1 MRFASRFNSAQQP
14 ELHQSRPRSEVLL
27 PSQSEKVKSFTPA
40 RIELRP
46 RVQGK
51 FIFVGDEKLYVRGVT
66 YGTFCP
72 SADGDEYPNPEVV
85 EQDFAQMAS
94 NGLNAV
100 RTYTTPPRWLLDAA
114 QRNDLRIM
122 VGLSAERYIGYL
134 NDKGAPNIERL
145 IRDKVRACAGH
156 PAVLCY
162 AVGNEIPT
170 SIVRWFGR
178 SRVERYL
185 KRLYRAVKVEDPESV
200 VTYVNY
206 PSTEYLQLPFLDL
219 VCFNIYLES
228 QEQLEAYLARLQ
240 NIAGERP
247 LFMGEMGLDSTRHG
261 EDVQAAA
268 IYSQIRTVAA
278 AGCAGAFVY
287 AWTDEWY
294 RGGAQVED
302 WAFGLTT
309 RDRRPKPALSA
320 ARKAFAELPFPPDLR
335 WPRISVVICSCNG
348 ARTIRDCFEG
358 LLKLEYPDYEV
369 IVVNDGSTDLTAAI
383 AHQYGFRAISTENRG
398 LSSARNTGMEAAT
411 GEIIAYTDDDARPDP
426 GWLRY
431 LAATFTSGNYIGV
444 GGPNIA
450 PPGDGSI
457 AECVANAPGG
467 PLHVL
472 LSDREAEH
480 IPGCNMAFRKEALQA
495 IGGFDPQYRIAG
507 DDVDVC
513 WRLQQQGWKLGFNP
527 AAVVL
532 HHRRNSVRA
541 YWKQQVGYGRAEAL
555 LERKWPEKY
564 NGFGHLTW
572 GGRVYGRGLTYVLGR
587 TRRIYH
593 GTWGSAPFQSLHQS
607 APRMISLLPLMPEW
621 YLIIIALGIF
631 SALGALWT
639 PMLLA
644 LPLLA
649 LAVSALIAQAVV
661 SAAKASFTSVPRSRV
676 TLLKLY
682 SLTTLLHLLQPLA
695 RLYGRLRHGL
705 CPWRQRGASGLS
717 LPWSQMSAIWTEHWR
732 SSEERLRLIEKIL
745 RAAGACVLRGG
756 EYDRWELE
764 VRVGMLGYVRLLMAV
779 EEHGVGQQLVRFYSW
794 PKCSPTVGISTLLF
808 AAIALG
814 AAIDHAWVVSTILGV
829 IAMLLALRVFQECA
843 TGTACLRRALE
854 QLATEGA

>member
-1 MRFASRFNSAQQP
+1 
-14 ELHQSRPRSEVLL
+14 
-27 PSQSEKVKSFTPA
+27 
-40 RIELRP
+40 
-46 RVQGK
+46 
-51 FIFVGDEKLYVRGVT
+51 
-66 YGTFCP
+66 
-72 SADGDEYPNPEVV
+72 
-85 EQDFAQMAS
+85 MAS

-134 NDKGAPNIERL
+134 NDKRAPNIERL

-162 AVGNEIPT
+162 AIGNEIPT

-185 KRLYRAVKVEDPESV
+185 KQLYRAVKVEDPDSI

-219 VCFNIYLES
+219 VCFNVYLES
-228 QEQLEAYLARLQ
+228 QERLEAYLARLH

-247 LFMGEMGLDSTRHG
+247 LLMSEMGLDSIRHG

-268 IYSQIRTVAA
+268 IYSQIRTVTA
-278 AGCAGAFVY
+278 AGCAGGFVY

-320 ARKAFAELPFPPDLR
+320 ARKAFAEVPFPPDLR
-335 WPRISVVICSCNG
+335 WPRISVIICSCNG

-369 IVVNDGSTDLTAAI
+369 IVVNDGSTDATAAI
-383 AHQYGFRAISTENRG
+383 AHEYGFRVISTENRG
-398 LSSARNTGMEAAT
+398 LSAARNTGMEAAT
-411 GEIIAYTDDDARPDP
+411 GEIVAYTDDDARPDP
-426 GWLRY
+426 HWLAY
-431 LAATFTSGNYIGV
+431 LAATFMSTTYVGV

-450 PPGDGSI
+450 PPGDGPI
-457 AECVANAPGG
+457 ADCVANSPGG
-467 PLHVL
+467 PVHVL
-472 LSDREAEH
+472 ISDCEAEH
-480 IPGCNMAFRKEALQA
+480 IPGCNMAFRRDVLQA
-495 IGGFDPQYRIAG
+495 IGGFDPQYRVAG

-513 WRLQQQGWKLGFNP
+513 WRLTQQGWKLGFNP
-527 AAVVL
+527 AAMVW
-532 HHRRNSVRA
+532 HHRRNSLRM
-541 YWKQQVGYGRAEAL
+541 YWKQQEGYSKAEAL

-564 NGFGHLTW
+564 NGVGHLSW
-572 GGRVYGRGLTYVLGR
+572 GGRVYGKGLYILGQ

-607 APRMISLLPLMPEW
+607 APSVLSLLPLMPEW
-621 YLIIIALGIF
+621 YLIIIALGIL

-639 PMLLA
+639 PMLLG

-649 LAVSALIAQAVV
+649 LAVGALMAQAFM
-661 SAAKASFTSVPRSRV
+661 SAARASFTSVSRSRV

-705 CPWRQRGASGLS
+705 CPWRQRGASDLS
-717 LPWSQMSAIWTEHWR
+717 LPRRQMFAIWTEHWS

-745 RAAGACVLRGG
+745 RGAGACVLRGG
-756 EYDRWELE
+756 EYDRWDLE
-764 VRVGMLGYVRLLMAV
+764 VRVGMLGNVRLLMAV
-779 EEHGVGQQLVRFYSW
+779 EEQGIGQQLLRFYSW
-794 PKCSPTVGISTLLF
+794 PKCSPMVGLSTLLF
-808 AAIALG
+808 ATLALG
-814 AAIDHAWVVSTILGV
+814 AAIDDACIVSAILGA
-829 IAMLLALRVFQECA
+829 IAMLLALRAFQQCA
-843 TGTACLRRALE
+843 AATACLKHALK
-854 QLATEGA
+854 QLTTGEA